1 MVHLLPPA
9 IFVGGLIAWGAF
21 ALGGSFRAQQIQK
34 ELSKQGVEVPA
45 EFQTRL
51 GDALL
56 DLRQGR
62 AEKAFK
68 DLGAL
73 DQENPRVSSLT
84 YLAGLAAMQAGN
96 DFAAA
101 AKIDESIAKRE
112 RISDS
117 LALRG
122 VLETQKKSDPN
133 LHGFGDPRI
142 RAEEYFRQA
151 MNADAANPFPCVE
164 LATLLRYG
172 NRRDEALKLMQAARA
187 RLNPVDSHSVVDAVI
202 ALMTLE
208 AMPDD
213 KLPTDINPDKDVAS
227 MYSAAYVAVR
237 KHNYSVA
244 ADLLRKCRDQL
255 PADLNYYLVQDLAFR
270 EYARQPEIAEFF
282 Q

>member
-1 MVHLLPPA
+1 LVHLLPPA

-21 ALGGSFRAQQIQK
+21 ALGGSFRTQQIQK
-34 ELSKQGVEVPA
+34 ELSKQCVEVPE

-73 DQENPRVSSLT
+73 EQKIPRVSSLT
-84 YLAGLAAMQAGN
+84 YLAALAAMQAGN
-96 DFAAA
+96 TAAAA
-101 AKIDESIAKRE
+101 AKADESITKRE

-122 VLETQKKSDPN
+122 VLETRKKSDPI
-133 LHGFGDPRI
+133 LKGFGDPRI
-142 RAEEYFRQA
+142 RAEEYFRKA
-151 MNADAANPFPCVE
+151 MIADAANPFPCVE

-208 AMPDD
+208 AMPED

-227 MYSAAYVAVR
+227 MYSAAYVAMR

-244 ADLLRKCRDQL
+244 ADLLRKCRNQL
-255 PADLNYYLVQDLAFR
+255 PADLNFYLVQDLAFR

-282 Q
+282 P